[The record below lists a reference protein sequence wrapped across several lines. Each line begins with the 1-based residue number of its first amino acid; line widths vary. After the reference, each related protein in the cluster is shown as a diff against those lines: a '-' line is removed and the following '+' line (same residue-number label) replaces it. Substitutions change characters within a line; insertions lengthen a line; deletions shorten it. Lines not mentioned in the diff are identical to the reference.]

1 MGVDVYSTYQ
11 VQIRPGNPQ
20 DTPTFC
26 KFQSQQSDIFQTDKH
41 NVKEKV
47 KSKNLDLAG
56 VFEKLCC
63 QIYIRVRKIINQH
76 ERFIFLQRRSQIP
89 LPFNT
94 FRLVR
99 TMFSN
104 LVNKN
109 VFCLRAKCWE
119 CFRSKI
125 VVVEIS

>member
-47 KSKNLDLAG
+47 KSKNLDLAV

-63 QIYIRVRKIINQH
+63 QIHLGQKKHKSTRKVH
-76 ERFIFLQRRSQIP
+76 IP
-89 LPFNT
+89 PEKVPDTPT
-94 FRLVR
+94 FQQFQAR
-99 TMFSN
+99 
-104 LVNKN
+104 
-109 VFCLRAKCWE
+109 
-119 CFRSKI
+119 
-125 VVVEIS
+125 